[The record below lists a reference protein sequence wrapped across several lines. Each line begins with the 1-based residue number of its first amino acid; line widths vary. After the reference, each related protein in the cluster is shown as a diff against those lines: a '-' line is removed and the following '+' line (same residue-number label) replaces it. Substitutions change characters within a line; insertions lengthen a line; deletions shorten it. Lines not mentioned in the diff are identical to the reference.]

1 VTDSPTY
8 TETLMSHPGEYWTQ
22 KAYGTSENRGKE
34 LRRDGFGLAEERYSR
49 FRQARID
56 DNND

>member
-1 VTDSPTY
+1 
-8 TETLMSHPGEYWTQ
+8 MSHTGGYWTQ

-34 LRRDGFGLAEERYSR
+34 LRRDGFGLAEKRYSR

-56 DNND
+56 DSND